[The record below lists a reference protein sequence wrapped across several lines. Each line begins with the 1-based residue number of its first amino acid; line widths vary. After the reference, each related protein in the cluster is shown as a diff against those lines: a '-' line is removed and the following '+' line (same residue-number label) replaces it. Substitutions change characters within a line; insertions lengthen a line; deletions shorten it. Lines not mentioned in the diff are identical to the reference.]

1 MWEVR
6 DAEEG
11 EVHPSVRGMAA
22 GEMDA
27 ALGLVLLMLRD
38 PALDKRLAAKL
49 AL

>member
-1 MWEVR
+1 M
-6 DAEEG
+6 
-11 EVHPSVRGMAA
+11 HPSVRGMAA

-49 AL
+49 ALCLLQP